1 MSRGIR
7 VSRQKT
13 KDYLYGKRSFGKKGQ
28 FITVTG
34 TISSFGKKQVI
45 EKGAIETWKTTV
57 CIHDVRDTKGNKLSD
72 HLWIVLPDGLR
83 LNKGEVIKFEGQVGV
98 YSKLDYDL
106 GGYKTNYE
114 LKNIRNLSVVR

>member
-1 MSRGIR
+1 MSRGIK
-7 VSRQKT
+7 VSRQKV

-28 FITVTG
+28 YITVTG
-34 TISSFGKKQVI
+34 TISRFGKKQVI

-57 CIHDVRDTKGNKLSD
+57 CIHDVMDMSGNKLSD
-72 HLWIVLPDGLR
+72 HLWITIPDEVKLK
-83 LNKGEVIKFEGQVGV
+83 KGETIKFEGQVGV

-114 LKNIRNLSVVR
+114 LKNIRNLSVVS

>member
-1 MSRGIR
+1 MSRGIK
-7 VSRQKT
+7 VSRQKV

-28 FITVTG
+28 YITVTG
-34 TISSFGKKQVI
+34 TISRFGKKQVI

-57 CIHDVRDTKGNKLSD
+57 CIKDVKDTTGNKLSD
-72 HLWIVLPDGLR
+72 HLWILLPDGIR
-83 LNKGEVIKFEGQVGV
+83 LEKGAVIRFEGQVGV

-114 LKNIRNLSVVR
+114 LKNIRNLSVVS

>member
-1 MSRGIR
+1 MSRGTKF
-7 VSRQKT
+7 SRQKD
-13 KDYLYGKRSFGKKGQ
+13 KNYLYGKRSFGKKGQ
-28 FITVTG
+28 YITVTG
-34 TISSFGKKQVI
+34 TISRFGKKQVI

-57 CIHDVRDTKGNKLSD
+57 CIHNVKDITGNKLSD
-72 HLWIVLPDGLR
+72 HLWIMLPDGIR

-114 LKNIRNLSVVR
+114 LKNIRNLSVVS